1 MYRLNAVF
9 QMLSDLLNEAFLRL
23 AGENSN
29 NPTQRLHQ
37 TGTRNVSSMQQ
48 PNMKPR
54 QACTAAKRV
63 WAEIV
68 RERRTPVDGR
78 TILDPGHG
86 CTLNQVVLMRRAG
99 KTMRLSLAGGISP
112 ERTSDTVSDQVCVCR
127 GPLHPT
133 ATPSGQVRWTRVR
146 SRLGS
151 AARLNVSC
159 HVESLTVVRL

>member
-54 QACTAAKRV
+54 QACTAADFPHRNI
-63 WAEIV
+63 E
-68 RERRTPVDGR
+68 EGLGR
-78 TILDPGHG
+78 D
-86 CTLNQVVLMRRAG
+86 RAG
-99 KTMRLSLAGGISP
+99 AAHS
-112 ERTSDTVSDQVCVCR
+112 
-127 GPLHPT
+127 
-133 ATPSGQVRWTRVR
+133 SGWENHSRPRARVH
-146 SRLGS
+146 
-151 AARLNVSC
+151 A
-159 HVESLTVVRL
+159 